1 MQVALATHPE
11 TRKPPDHGRGE
22 GRVVTL
28 EGGTA
33 ALDRAVEVARSVP
46 GVRLV
51 KTQKVEIPADPAIR
65 RLTRAIAL
73 RTARHALLHV
83 CSRTFERAAK
93 LCFHAGQG

>member
-1 MQVALATHPE
+1 LATHPE

-83 CSRTFERAAK
+83 CSRTFERAAN
-93 LCFHAGQG
+93 LPSCGAGLMRA